1 MNKLTGRVLADR
13 ISKVL
18 NYLKKQKITQYEVEE
33 RINYTSLSKAKN
45 YDRYPQVIIEKMSRQ
60 ELLQVL
66 LSEFGLSYD
75 EEGDLV
81 LSGGE
86 IKSALPSQE
95 ALFYIM
101 YYYAFARETVGKA
114 VIRVMNKKKVL
125 IDYRL
130 EEHWEGTYEVVEN
143 YTFINAVKVGDSTL
157 VKKLICLFSG
167 TKKYGRPI
175 LLGTYSTVKRDGF
188 PAAGRILLEK
198 VEQEHEI
205 REKLNS
211 ETDPRV
217 VSYLTNKV
225 FVSKTYT
232 PNSLDELSPNH
243 RIIQNYA
250 GDYVLFY
257 PNRNHELTR
266 AELTIGINSKSN
278 MEIGG
283 LNYVGRTKLLDPH
296 TLQIKLHEGHSF
308 NDISQSSLTIFFNT
322 RKNTTPPF
330 YNCAGISNE
339 LEGYPASFACFMI
352 RSPDLNELAQ
362 EQVEA
367 FLEDKR
373 NLIFI
378 AN

>member
-1 MNKLTGRVLADR
+1 MNEVTGRVLADR

-18 NYLKKQKITQYEVEE
+18 NYLKEQKITQYEIEQ

-45 YDRYPQVIIEKMSRQ
+45 FDRYPQVIIEKMSRQ
-60 ELLQVL
+60 ELLLRL
-66 LSEFGLSYD
+66 LEEFGLRYD
-75 EEGDLV
+75 EATDHIFP
-81 LSGGE
+81 GGE
-86 IKSALPSQE
+86 LKPITTSQE
-95 ALFYIM
+95 VLYYIM

-114 VIRVMNKKKVL
+114 VIRIINKKRVI

-143 YTFINAVKVGDSTL
+143 YTFINAVKAGDSTP

-198 VEQEHEI
+198 VEQEDDIH
-205 REKLNS
+205 EKLNN
-211 ETDPRV
+211 ETDPRI

-232 PNSLDELSPNH
+232 PNSLDDLSSDH
-243 RIIQNYA
+243 RIIQKYA
-250 GDYVLFY
+250 GRYVLFY
-257 PNRNHELTR
+257 PNRNHEFTR
-266 AELTIGINSKSN
+266 AELTIEINSRST
-278 MEIGG
+278 MDIGG
-283 LNYVGRTKLLDPH
+283 LNYAGHTKLLDPH
-296 TLQIKLHEGHSF
+296 TLQIRLQEGHSF
-308 NDISQSSLTIFFNT
+308 TEASQSSLTIFFNT
-322 RKNTTPPF
+322 RKNTMHEF

-352 RSPDLNELAQ
+352 RLSDLDNLSEK
-362 EQVEA
+362 QVNN

-373 NLIFI
+373 NLIYI

>member
-1 MNKLTGRVLADR
+1 MNVLTGRVLADR

-18 NYLKKQKITQYEVEE
+18 NYLKEQKITQYEVEE

-60 ELLQVL
+60 ELLEVL
-66 LSEFGLSYD
+66 LDEFGLSYD
-75 EEGDLV
+75 EQTELV
-81 LSGGE
+81 LSDGA
-86 IKSALPSQE
+86 IKSPVQSPE

-101 YYYAFARETVGKA
+101 YYYAFARETIGKA
-114 VIRVMNKKKVL
+114 VIRVLNKKKVI

-143 YTFINAVKVGDSTL
+143 YTFINAVKVGDSTP

-188 PAAGRILLEK
+188 PAAGRILLER
-198 VEQEHEI
+198 VEHEHAI
-205 REKLNS
+205 QNKLNS

-232 PNSLDELSPNH
+232 PNSLDDLSPNH

-257 PNRNHELTR
+257 PNRNHEFTR
-266 AELTIGINSKSN
+266 AGLTIGVNSKST

-283 LNYVGRTKLLDPH
+283 LRYVGRTKLLDPH
-296 TLQIKLHEGHSF
+296 TLQIKLHEGHSHT
-308 NDISQSSLTIFFNT
+308 DISQSSLTIFFNT
-322 RKNTTPPF
+322 RKSTSHRF
-330 YNCAGISNE
+330 YHCAGISNE
-339 LEGYPASFACFMI
+339 LEGYPASFACFLI
-352 RSPDLNELAQ
+352 LSSDLGELAK
-362 EQVEA
+362 EEVEA
-367 FLEDKR
+367 FLDDKR
-373 NLIFI
+373 NLIYI